1 MQYQWALILLII
13 GVFEIIFFFDLKQ
26 ILLKNLIIYKKY
38 YKLFKFNQVSD
49 SWKEKVIK
57 NYSLKLFI
65 SSFKIILII
74 NIIIIY
80 IYLLNIL
87 FTDFYIYLI
96 NFKSFVLLTIYSLL
110 YYNFKKFIN
119 GKLLKNSKN
128 TS

>member
-1 MQYQWALILLII
+1 MQYQLALIILII
-13 GVFEIIFFFDLKQ
+13 GVFEIIFFFDLKK
-26 ILLKNLIIYKKY
+26 ILFKNLIIYRKY

-49 SWKEKVIK
+49 SWKEKAIK

-74 NIIIIY
+74 IIIIIY

-87 FTDFYIYLI
+87 FTDFYIYLV

>member
-65 SSFKIILII
+65 SSFKIILVII
-74 NIIIIY
+74 IIIIY